1 MGVSKDPIE
10 RWITGAWRRGAGRV
24 LGLALAA
31 GAVHAGLVALGDL
44 DRRIAVLLIAHAVLV
59 LLMLLAWRGACASA
73 AGYTVAVGAA
83 LVFRVVAALAEP
95 SLSNDAYRYEWDG
108 RVQLHG
114 VHPYAHAPAD
124 PALADLRDETATR
137 INHPE
142 LRTIYP
148 PLAEL
153 AFAALA
159 ATGLG
164 VRGFQLAFGLLDFGV
179 VLALARLLAVRGLPR
194 ERVVLY
200 AWNPL
205 AILESAGSGH
215 VEPLGV
221 ALLVLAA
228 AWTSDERRGL
238 GAAALGAA
246 IQAKLLPLVLVPG
259 YLRRFRARHAAVLA
273 LVVVG
278 LLVPYATTGPALGAG
293 LADYAERWEFNALG
307 FAAVRGAL
315 VALDSGRALAPLV
328 DAMRARLGDGLVP
341 WERVA
346 RFVWPE
352 PLARL
357 VVGLALAV
365 WIGAVLLRRVA
376 EPSVESIHVIGA
388 ALLLAPTVHPW
399 YVLWILP
406 FAVAHLSLPWLAFA
420 ALAPLAYTA
429 QGGDVAW
436 PVRCLEYG
444 PVLGLLLRDA
454 WARRVVAREAS
465 RW

>member
-1 MGVSKDPIE
+1 VRLRGS
-10 RWITGAWRRGAGRV
+10 GAV
-24 LGLALAA
+24 LGLALLAL
-31 GAVHAGLVALGDL
+31 AVHVGLVALGQL
-44 DRRIAVLLIAHAVLV
+44 DRRIAALLVAQAL
-59 LLMLLAWRGACASA
+59 LLGLMLAAWRAARASRS
-73 AGYTVAVGAA
+73 GYVVAIAAA
-83 LVFRVVAALAEP
+83 LVFRVVAALGEP
-95 SLSNDAYRYEWDG
+95 SLSDDVQRYVWDG

-124 PALADLRDETATR
+124 PALADLRDESSAR

-153 AFAALA
+153 VFAALA

-164 VRGFQLAFGLLDFGV
+164 VRGFQLAFGLVDFGV
-179 VLALARLLAVRGLPR
+179 VLALGRLLALRGLPR

-205 AILESAGSGH
+205 AILESAGSAH

-221 ALLVLAA
+221 VLLVLAA
-228 AWTSDERRGL
+228 VWTSAGRRGR

-259 YLRRFRARHAAVLA
+259 YLRRFRTRHAAVLA
-273 LVVVG
+273 LVVLG
-278 LLVPYATTGPALGAG
+278 LLLPYAATGPALGRG

-307 FAAVRGAL
+307 FAAVRSAL
-315 VALDSGRALAPLV
+315 VALDSGRALAPAV
-328 DAMRARLGDGLVP
+328 DALRARLGEDAAP
-341 WERVA
+341 WERVY
-346 RFVWPE
+346 RLTWPE

-357 VVGLALAV
+357 IVGLALAV
-365 WIGAVLLRRVA
+365 WIGWVLRRRVA

-388 ALLLAPTVHPW
+388 VLLLAPTVHPW

-406 FAVAHLSLPWLAFA
+406 FAVAELSWPWLVFA
-420 ALAPLAYTA
+420 ALVPLAYTA

-454 WARRVVAREAS
+454 WARRVVARAAG
-465 RW
+465 R